1 MKVCLLLLMIV
12 VVGGTVRAQEADK
25 IAAAEIDKVLHHWSD
40 LEPVIDRERNRLGTR
55 FEAELLAYLGND
67 VDKHYWVACGVSGC
81 AKQKDRALESMA
93 LLIQLQALSLL
104 EGKKDD
110 HSLYTVV
117 ALHVL
122 TAVQSQHL
130 RFLNLAITHKRQA
143 ESLVSRRPIL
153 KGGFPAMSEEEWRI
167 YDSLPTQPV
176 ISAKRR
182 GSSSGRRSKN

>member
-1 MKVCLLLLMIV
+1 MKVCLLLLMILGV
-12 VVGGTVRAQEADK
+12 NGTVRAQEPDK
-25 IAAAEIDKVLHHWSD
+25 IAAAEIDKVLHHCSD
-40 LEPVIDRERNRLGTR
+40 LEPVIDRERNRLGPR

-67 VDKHYWVACGVSGC
+67 VDKHYWVACAISGC
-81 AKQKDRALESMA
+81 AKENGRALESTA

-130 RFLNLAITHKRQA
+130 GFLNLAIKHKKQA
-143 ESLVSRRPIL
+143 QSLVSRRPIL
-153 KGGFPAMSEEEWRI
+153 KGGFPALSEEEWKI
-167 YDSLPTQPV
+167 YDSLPTLPV
-176 ISAKRR
+176 SSTKRR
-182 GSSSGRRSKN
+182 AGSFEPRTKN

>member
-1 MKVCLLLLMIV
+1 MKVCLLLLMILV
-12 VVGGTVRAQEADK
+12 VSSTALAQDSDK
-25 IAAAEIDKVLHHWSD
+25 IAAADIDKVLHHCSD

-55 FEAELLAYLGND
+55 FEAELLAYLGSD
-67 VDKHYWVACGVSGC
+67 VDKHYWVACAVSGC
-81 AKQKDRALESMA
+81 AKQNDRALESMA

-122 TAVQSQHL
+122 TAVQSQYL
-130 RFLNLAITHKRQA
+130 GFLNLAIKHKSQA
-143 ESLVSRRPIL
+143 QSLVSRRPIL
-153 KGGFPAMSEEEWRI
+153 KGGFPAMSEEAWKI

-176 ISAKRR
+176 ISPKRR
-182 GSSSGRRSKN
+182 AGSSERRSKN